1 MYDDNMTV
9 DYDQA
14 MKEHLIKEE
23 INKKE
28 LRKFL
33 EDPVYNFDEN
43 DELVEIDTTKN
54 NKRY

>member
-54 NKRY
+54 NKWY